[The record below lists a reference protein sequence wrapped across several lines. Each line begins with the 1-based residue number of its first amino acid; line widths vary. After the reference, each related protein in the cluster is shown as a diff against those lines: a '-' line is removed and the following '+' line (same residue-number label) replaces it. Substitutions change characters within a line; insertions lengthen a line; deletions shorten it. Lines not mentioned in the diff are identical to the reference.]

1 MGSTTFY
8 FSGVYP
14 IFFRPTP
21 KLAHRKLYWI
31 GTTAGFAWLFITFP
45 ITLMLKGDMPE
56 GLSSKKFF
64 SLNLIVQGSTQGR
77 ICCLLE
83 DNSTDADLF
92 KRNIW
97 SLAMCFVYFTY
108 NTYFK
113 RRINKYVRGQCP
125 NMRLS
130 CIGKYARNM
139 LSYKVGGSN
148 CKT

>member
-1 MGSTTFY
+1 M
-8 FSGVYP
+8 
-14 IFFRPTP
+14 
-21 KLAHRKLYWI
+21 
-31 GTTAGFAWLFITFP
+31 
-45 ITLMLKGDMPE
+45 
-56 GLSSKKFF
+56 KKFF

-77 ICCLLE
+77 ICLLLE

-139 LSYKVGGSN
+139 LSYKVGGF
-148 CKT
+148 KL